1 MEINVLE
8 NKKGRLV
15 FELPGSDHT
24 LCNSLKEELN
34 KIKDV
39 DVATYAI
46 KHPLVGVPKFI
57 IEAKDPKKAL
67 LEASANLKKRNKAFL
82 TAFKKI

>member
-8 NKKGRLV
+8 NKKNRLV
-15 FELPGSDHT
+15 FELPGTDHT
-24 LCNSLKEELN
+24 LCNSLKEELHN
-34 KIKDV
+34 VKDV
-39 DVATYAI
+39 EVATYAI

-57 IEAKDPKKAL
+57 VEAKDPKKAL
-67 LEASANLKKRNKAFL
+67 LEAAKALKKRNKAFL